1 MKPLIIIVA
10 AMVLLAG
17 CASSRHFDEGS
28 RLSAAGQSD
37 AALAELEKA
46 VAEEPRNAR
55 YRAALLRERERLVNE
70 RIVAGDAH
78 ARADRLEEAEAQ
90 YRAALRADPGD
101 ARAQARVNDVAN
113 ARQWRVRMAEAR
125 ASFGRNDLLGA
136 EARLR
141 SLLSE
146 APQYPGARDLLR
158 RVLEASAA
166 MTPAPVLKVPLA
178 RPVTLEFKD
187 APLRSVF
194 DLMARSSGINF
205 VFDRDVRQDVKLSVH
220 LRNTRLEDAL
230 KLILATQQLDHKAL
244 NENSVVIYPN
254 TPAKQK
260 DYRELAVRS
269 YYLGNADVKQSA
281 ALIKAMAKT
290 QDVFIDEKL
299 NLMVVKDTPEVL
311 RLVDQLVRTIDLA
324 EPEVMLEVEVLEI
337 TRSRLQ
343 DLGVRWPSSVS
354 LGAQEATGAI
364 STAATVAVD
373 SPMMFTTANP
383 ALVFNLRAN
392 VSKTDLLANPR
403 IRVRNKEKARIHIGD
418 KVPVFTTT
426 AAANVGVATSVTY
439 LDVGLKLDV
448 EPLVTITE
456 EVAIK
461 VALEVSNIVE
471 TISVGA
477 GTAQTVAYRLG
488 TRNTATALQMRD
500 GQTQILAGLISDEDR
515 RSSQRVPG
523 LGDLPVLGRLFGTE
537 NTNKVKT
544 EIVLLITP
552 RIVRNVARPEGVMA
566 EMPMGT
572 DTMPGVAPLRIGR
585 TAPGSLAIGP
595 GGPAGAAEAA
605 RTDPDIAP
613 LTDQV
618 FAMSMTAPAEVAK
631 GAVFGVQLGLPE
643 ALEIRDGSVELNY
656 DPAVLE
662 PLGAPARSPGR
673 LPVAASGLSSGAEV
687 RFKVIGAPA
696 SQSALAVS
704 AMQLVDLTGDTI
716 KVTPPPALTVT
727 VAR

>member
-46 VAEEPRNAR
+46 VAEEPRNSR
-55 YRAALLRERERLVNE
+55 YRAALLRERERVVNE
-70 RIVAGDAH
+70 RIVAGDGH

-113 ARQWRVRMAEAR
+113 ARQWRVLMAEAR

-146 APQYPGARDLLR
+146 SPQYPGARDLLR

-566 EMPMGT
+566 ELPMGT

-595 GGPAGAAEAA
+595 GGPAGAPEAA
-605 RTDPDIAP
+605 RTDPDIPP

-618 FAMSMTAPAEVAK
+618 FAMSMTAPAEVAR

-643 ALEIRDGSVELNY
+643 ALEIRDGSVELSY

-673 LPVAASGLSSGAEV
+673 LQVAASGMSSGAEV
-687 RFKVIGAPA
+687 RFRVIGAPS

-704 AMQLVDLTGDTI
+704 AMQLVDQTGDTI
-716 KVTPPPALTVT
+716 RVTPPPALTVT

>member
-1 MKPLIIIVA
+1 
-10 AMVLLAG
+10 
-17 CASSRHFDEGS
+17 
-28 RLSAAGQSD
+28 
-37 AALAELEKA
+37 
-46 VAEEPRNAR
+46 
-55 YRAALLRERERLVNE
+55 
-70 RIVAGDAH
+70 
-78 ARADRLEEAEAQ
+78 
-90 YRAALRADPGD
+90 
-101 ARAQARVNDVAN
+101 
-113 ARQWRVRMAEAR
+113 
-125 ASFGRNDLLGA
+125 
-136 EARLR
+136 
-141 SLLSE
+141 
-146 APQYPGARDLLR
+146 
-158 RVLEASAA
+158 
-166 MTPAPVLKVPLA
+166 
-178 RPVTLEFKD
+178 
-187 APLRSVF
+187 
-194 DLMARSSGINF
+194 
-205 VFDRDVRQDVKLSVH
+205 
-220 LRNTRLEDAL
+220 
-230 KLILATQQLDHKAL
+230 
-244 NENSVVIYPN
+244 
-254 TPAKQK
+254 
-260 DYRELAVRS
+260 
-269 YYLGNADVKQSA
+269 
-281 ALIKAMAKT
+281 
-290 QDVFIDEKL
+290 
-299 NLMVVKDTPEVL
+299 
-311 RLVDQLVRTIDLA
+311 
-324 EPEVMLEVEVLEI
+324 
-337 TRSRLQ
+337 
-343 DLGVRWPSSVS
+343 
-354 LGAQEATGAI
+354 
-364 STAATVAVD
+364 
-373 SPMMFTTANP
+373 
-383 ALVFNLRAN
+383 
-392 VSKTDLLANPR
+392 
-403 IRVRNKEKARIHIGD
+403 
-418 KVPVFTTT
+418 
-426 AAANVGVATSVTY
+426 
-439 LDVGLKLDV
+439 
-448 EPLVTITE
+448 
-456 EVAIK
+456 
-461 VALEVSNIVE
+461 
-471 TISVGA
+471 
-477 GTAQTVAYRLG
+477 
-488 TRNTATALQMRD
+488 MRD